1 MWTKLTNPQQKSENV
16 SGEPFIQIVPTDEK
30 ITLVKEPVLVIGF
43 PGPGL
48 VGMISVGRMIEG
60 LDMKVI
66 AAIRSPLIPP
76 ITPFFGGVLRLPIR
90 IHASEDG
97 QLLTV
102 ISEVPLPT
110 ETIFFV
116 ASKVLDWATDQ
127 GVKKVVCLEGIGVQ
141 KREGTPEVFGAAEPH
156 LLAELEKFSV
166 PRVKKGLVIGIAG
179 AILNEC
185 LIRKLDGYCL
195 LVSASIENPDPEAAA
210 SMLSAV
216 NRFLDV
222 DVSIQPLIQ
231 NRSIIKAQLNDLAK
245 ETRKEEQ
252 VAQEHGYRP
261 IPFYV

>member
-1 MWTKLTNPQQKSENV
+1 MPKKQLTATQPPD
-16 SGEPFIQIVPTDEK
+16 EPFIQIVSTDGK
-30 ITLVKEPVLVIGF
+30 GKLANEPVLVIGF

-48 VGMISVGRMIEG
+48 VGMISVGRMIES
-60 LDMKVI
+60 LDMKQI

-90 IHASEDG
+90 IHASQDG
-97 QLLTV
+97 QLLAV
-102 ISEVPLPT
+102 ISEVPLPL

-116 ASKVLDWATDQ
+116 ASKVLDWATEK
-127 GVKKVVCLEGIGVQ
+127 GVKKVVCLEGVGIQ
-141 KREGTPEVFGAAEPH
+141 KRTETPEVFGAAEPH
-156 LLAELEKFSV
+156 LLTELEKFSV
-166 PRVKKGLVIGIAG
+166 PRIEKGLVAGVAG

-195 LVSASIENPDPEAAA
+195 LVTATAENPDPEAAA

-216 NRFLDV
+216 NRFLKV
-222 DVSIQPLIQ
+222 DVSIQPLIN
-231 NRSIIKAQLNDLAK
+231 NRSVIKAQLNDLAR

-252 VAQEHGYRP
+252 AAKEHGYRP

>member
-1 MWTKLTNPQQKSENV
+1 MANPQLKPKMAFE
-16 SGEPFIQIVPTDEK
+16 EPFIQIVQTEEK
-30 ITLVKEPVLVIGF
+30 IKLAKEPVLVIGF

-48 VGMISVGRMIEG
+48 VGIISAGRMIEG
-60 LDMKVI
+60 LDMKLI
-66 AAIRSPLIPP
+66 AVIRSPLIPP
-76 ITPFFGGVLRLPIR
+76 ITPFFGGILRLPVR
-90 IHASEDG
+90 IHASIDG
-97 QLLTV
+97 QFLTV

-116 ASKVLDWATDQ
+116 ANKILEWATEK
-127 GVKKVVCLEGIGVQ
+127 GVKKVVCLEGIGVR
-141 KREGTPEVFGAAEPH
+141 KREGTTEVFGAAEPH
-156 LLAELEKFSV
+156 LLAELEKFSI
-166 PRVKKGLVIGIAG
+166 PRVKKGLVVGIAG

-195 LVSASIENPDPEAAA
+195 LVSATVENPDPEAAA

-216 NRFLDV
+216 NRFLDM

-245 ETRKEEQ
+245 ETRREEQ